1 MTSDDSLLG
10 PWLQRISSD
19 AAEQVRQSVQES
31 PNRISAAYREI
42 LSGSNAA
49 AIRLLKVTRTVD
61 PDEIVGTVTV
71 TDVPF
76 FSTCAHHFLP
86 FFGTCD
92 LTYTP
97 GRNIIGLGKIPRF
110 IDVFSRQC
118 WIQEDLT
125 CQLASTF
132 GVESDAHSVDVTMR
146 ATHLC
151 MLARG
156 PRSSSPTTTQCSWK
170 Q

>member
-1 MTSDDSLLG
+1 VTSHDALLAE
-10 PWLQRISSD
+10 WLQLISPE
-19 AAEQVRQSVQES
+19 AAEQVRLSTLDNPS
-31 PNRISAAYREI
+31 RISTAYREI
-42 LSGSNAA
+42 LGGSNAA
-49 AIRLLKVTRTVD
+49 AIQLLKVTRAVD
-61 PDEIVGTVTV
+61 PGELVGPVTV
-71 TDVPF
+71 TEVPF

-92 LTYTP
+92 LTYLP
-97 GRNIIGLGKIPRF
+97 ERKIIGLGKIPRF
-110 IDVFSRQC
+110 IDVFARQC

-132 GVESDAHSVDVTMR
+132 GIESSARTVEVTMR

-156 PRSSSPTTTQCSWK
+156 PRSSSITTTSFTWNA
-170 Q
+170 

>member
-1 MTSDDSLLG
+1 MTSGDIQLAEWIKL
-10 PWLQRISSD
+10 ISPE
-19 AAEQVRQSVQES
+19 AAEQVRLSALEN

-42 LSGSNAA
+42 LGGSTAA
-49 AIRLLKVTRTVD
+49 AIQVLKVTRTVD
-61 PDEIVGTVTV
+61 PDELVGPVTV

-97 GRNIIGLGKIPRF
+97 GGTIIGLGKIPRF

-125 CQLASTF
+125 CQLATTF
-132 GVESDAHSVDVTMR
+132 GVESSARSVEMTMR

-156 PRSSSPTTTQCSWK
+156 PRSSSITTTSCSWRP
-170 Q
+170 